1 MNTSPYP
8 IILCGDFND
17 TPTSFTYKQLSE
29 GLNDSFANAGLGIG
43 QTYNGKFPALR
54 IDYILYSPEL
64 EIVNFKTSEV
74 SLSDHYPIISAF
86 N

>member
-29 GLNDSFANAGLGIG
+29 GLMIALLMLNGIR
-43 QTYNGKFPALR
+43 TDLYEKFPTLR
-54 IDYILYSPEL
+54 IDYILHSPEL
-64 EIVNFKTSEV
+64 S
-74 SLSDHYPIISAF
+74 
-86 N
+86 